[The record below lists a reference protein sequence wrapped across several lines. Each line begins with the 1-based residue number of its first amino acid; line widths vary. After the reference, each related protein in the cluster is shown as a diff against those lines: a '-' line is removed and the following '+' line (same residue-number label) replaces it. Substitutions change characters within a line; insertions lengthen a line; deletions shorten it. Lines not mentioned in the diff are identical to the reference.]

1 MARRETR
8 NGFTLQLAIA
18 CQEESVKKAARQT
31 RGSVEFF
38 AVPFSLQGKACY
50 RLCWG
55 AYPTLDKAQ
64 EAKSSVPESFLA
76 EGASPVVVSI
86 KKLAPPENR

>member
-1 MARRETR
+1 MARQESR
-8 NGFTLQLAIA
+8 NEFTLQLAIA

-38 AVPFSLQGKACY
+38 VVPFPLQGKACY

-55 AYPTLDKAQ
+55 AYPTLQLAQ
-64 EAKSSVPESFLA
+64 EAKSSVPESFRP
-76 EGASPVVVSI
+76 EGVIPVVVSI
-86 KKLAPPENR
+86 KKLSPAEIR